1 MKIEKFDVVEL
12 KNGNKATIID
22 KINEEKFFSE
32 IVDYNGT
39 TIDRCEIDIKDI
51 SKKVFP
57 ND

>member
-12 KNGNKATIID
+12 KNGYKATIID
-22 KINEEKFFSE
+22 KRIEQKYFSE
-32 IVDYNGT
+32 IVDSDGT